1 MANQWTPTVCSMET
15 NIIALQGNRE
25 CFKKSKIDIY
35 THELQ
40 ASLKPFSIAGMKFE
54 GIACPIIM
62 LSNSNLPSEP
72 DGRGSMY
79 LHIVACQFS
88 HHNSKWIQHIYLNKR
103 LQAYIA
109 CEQVFACPLNTKI
122 QT

>member
-1 MANQWTPTVCSMET
+1 MLSLCEEKEM
-15 NIIALQGNRE
+15 L
-25 CFKKSKIDIY
+25 KKRLRKTW

-40 ASLKPFSIAGMKFE
+40 ASLKPFSIAGIKFE

-79 LHIVACQFS
+79 LHIVSCQFVMTLR
-88 HHNSKWIQHIYLNKR
+88 KELNKTGICMPSER
-103 LQAYIA
+103 FSNTLTI
-109 CEQVFACPLNTKI
+109 PLIQNKI
-122 QT
+122 NWEGNIQ